1 MTFTVHV
8 QVRVGN
14 DKGES
19 KWKTME
25 VGHPVG
31 ALKNPSG
38 KLQSVIDQHALGCP
52 QFWMYLCDVSV
63 YKTVDV
69 RVVAVSL
76 TSMREGKGQNHAH
89 Y

>member
-14 DKGES
+14 DKGET

-25 VGHPVG
+25 LGHPVG

-38 KLQSVIDQHALGCP
+38 KLHSL
-52 QFWMYLCDVSV
+52 
-63 YKTVDV
+63 
-69 RVVAVSL
+69 SL
-76 TSMREGKGQNHAH
+76 TSTLSDALSSGCICVIFLFIRQWMYAWLQFL
-89 Y
+89 

>member
-14 DKGES
+14 DKGET

-38 KLQSVIDQHALGCP
+38 KLHSL
-52 QFWMYLCDVSV
+52 
-63 YKTVDV
+63 
-69 RVVAVSL
+69 SL
-76 TSMREGKGQNHAH
+76 TSTLSDVLGSGCICVMFLFIRQWTYAWLQFL
-89 Y
+89 

>member
-1 MTFTVHV
+1 MTFTVHL

-25 VGHPVG
+25 LGHPVG

-38 KLQSVIDQHALGCP
+38 KLHSLSLTGALSHALG
-52 QFWMYLCDVSV
+52 WVHLCDVSV
-63 YKTVDV
+63 DKTVDE
-69 RVVAVSL
+69 RVVAGSL
-76 TSMREGKGQNHAH
+76 PGM
-89 Y
+89 

>member
-1 MTFTVHV
+1 MTNMTFTVHV

-14 DKGES
+14 DKRES

-38 KLQSVIDQHALGCP
+38 KLHSL
-52 QFWMYLCDVSV
+52 
-63 YKTVDV
+63 
-69 RVVAVSL
+69 SL
-76 TSMREGKGQNHAH
+76 TSMLSDALSSGCVCVMFVLIRLWTYVWLQFL
-89 Y
+89 